1 MAAVFTATPIRAAA
15 MAAAVFAIGG
25 AALGGAALGAEPPK
39 DAASCQRVGDA
50 LYRRAETLKKKTH
63 KIIPREF
70 ARVAADLDNFCRDK
84 DFKKAQVSIAW
95 MEKCLTNWRKPY
107 KLGYCTRD
115 KKYFCAVYPESEGCK
130 GG

>member
-1 MAAVFTATPIRAAA
+1 M
-15 MAAAVFAIGG
+15 GG
-25 AALGGAALGAEPPK
+25 EALK
-39 DAASCQRVGDA
+39 DAAGCQRVSDA
-50 LYRRAETLKKKTH
+50 LYRRAEALKKKTH

-70 ARVAADLDNFCRDK
+70 ARVASNLDDFCRDK
-84 DFKKAQVSIAW
+84 DFQKAQVSIAW
-95 MEKCLTNWRKPY
+95 MEKCLANWRKPY